1 MPMPYPDLQPMI
13 SELEQ
18 RSAAAS
24 ETQRKLLSKW
34 ISGLEAIHLEMRKL
48 EKLEKFSSAVSEKKG
63 A

>member
-1 MPMPYPDLQPMI
+1 MPTPYPDLLPMI
-13 SELEQ
+13 TELEQ
-18 RSAAAS
+18 RSSEAS
-24 ETQRKLLSKW
+24 DAQRKLMTKW

>member
-13 SELEQ
+13 AELEQ
-18 RSAAAS
+18 RSSSAS